1 MKIDKNYLRKP
12 QLMTDKND
20 RLKNVYRGNFMKMNF
35 KALFVVAITV
45 GLSTACSTATSKD
58 CVSCEMKKVSDSVQP
73 DKAEAMRLK
82 EDLAKP
88 VALATKGPLVLNS
101 NGVSRAPAEE
111 KNTKE
116 DYQYIFCHRFVNIDA
131 NLVGYTL
138 KEMEATSFSVE
149 ELLNEPTCQP
159 EKYSAAVKSPMSHI
173 IADDPSKRVG
183 WVESFW
189 LYYSK
194 KRKEPAK
201 FLDFV
206 NAKNTEG
213 ETLLDY
219 LETMINRGEYP
230 SEGSK
235 ASIAKIIA
243 SACSH
248 GAVYS
253 KHTNKKCP

>member
-1 MKIDKNYLRKP
+1 
-12 QLMTDKND
+12 
-20 RLKNVYRGNFMKMNF
+20 VNF
-35 KALFVVAITV
+35 KMLFIVVTAV
-45 GLSTACSTATSKD
+45 VLNTACNTATSKD
-58 CVSCEMKKVSDSVQP
+58 CVSCEIKKVSDSVQP
-73 DKAEAMRLK
+73 DKAEAMKLK

-111 KNTKE
+111 KISKA
-116 DYQYIFCHRFVNIDA
+116 DWQDIFCHRFAQIDA

-138 KEMEATSFSVE
+138 KEIEATAYSVE
-149 ELLNEPTCQP
+149 EILNTPVCQP

-201 FLDFV
+201 FLEFI

-219 LETMINRGEYP
+219 LETMINKGEYP

-235 ASIAKIIA
+235 ASIGKIIA

-253 KHTNKKCP
+253 KYTTKKCP